1 MGNFYKFTI
10 SSINQIMK
18 SCEEYKTVGTD
29 LKKKISPI
37 QKLFI
42 TFVHEYMKPLS

>member
-10 SSINQIMK
+10 SSINQTMK

-42 TFVHEYMKPLS
+42 TFVH